1 MANGASRGGRR
12 RRRKPNKSGII
23 MNRLE
28 LVIFGAIIIYIFVLI
43 YRYINTK
50 PIKGYEIQ
58 MGSLSVSKTYTGI
71 ALRQEEILKTPYTG
85 YICYHEREGSRV
97 SSRDTVYSIDASGR
111 LANMLNTGEDGDN
124 VYTDEELSEFRS
136 EIIQYGRSYNNKNFR
151 SVYDFKYDVKGA
163 VVKLVSLSISENIEA
178 LNQPRIGGMV
188 SLCPAGQSGYV
199 VYSTDGYE
207 ELTPQDFS
215 AALYDQTEYKKER
228 INNNDLVNANV
239 VVGKLVTSEE
249 WSLIIPVDEERA
261 AILEEKKVVKVK
273 FIKTQETSWGE
284 VTIHHLLDGIYA
296 ELAFNNSCVSFCTD
310 RFIDIVLLVDDK

>member
-1 MANGASRGGRR
+1 
-12 RRRKPNKSGII
+12 

-178 LNQPRIGGMV
+178 LNQSRIGGMV
-188 SLCPAGQSGYV
+188 SLCSAGQSGYV

-207 ELTPQDFS
+207 DLTPQDFS

-284 VTIHHLLDGIYA
+284 VTIHHLSDGIYA
-296 ELAFNNSCVSFCTD
+296 ELAFNNSCCFV
-310 RFIDIVLLVDDK
+310 

>member
-178 LNQPRIGGMV
+178 LNQSRIGDRK
-188 SLCPAGQSGYV
+188 SV
-199 VYSTDGYE
+199 V
-207 ELTPQDFS
+207 
-215 AALYDQTEYKKER
+215 
-228 INNNDLVNANV
+228 
-239 VVGKLVTSEE
+239 
-249 WSLIIPVDEERA
+249 
-261 AILEEKKVVKVK
+261 
-273 FIKTQETSWGE
+273 
-284 VTIHHLLDGIYA
+284 
-296 ELAFNNSCVSFCTD
+296 
-310 RFIDIVLLVDDK
+310 